1 MSFKI
6 ARISQIILFLMLTN
20 VYVDVLADNSEN
32 NSSNSSRTFGG
43 PDAVE
48 NQIESDGKEADS
60 MIDFEIAKAFVEFR
74 EDLKEKFGITFGLDY
89 SYVYSHASEK
99 LPGAKDDAAS
109 GMARFFGAWDLI
121 GRDTGNT
128 GALVWK
134 GEHRHRTNDIPA
146 KDLSFETGYVGIMNA
161 PFNNDD
167 FRLTNLYWRQRI
179 QEPRVTL
186 TVGFLDV
193 TDYVDAFALGSPW
206 LHFNNLVF
214 STGSATID
222 LPSDATLG
230 VSAGAMLSE
239 NVYLIAG
246 VANAN
251 SDPTDPL
258 EGFDSIDE
266 GEYFK
271 SIELGWT
278 SSADRIILDN
288 AHLTYWHINKRDETG
303 VPDGWGLNFSASY
316 FVTDTWMPFL
326 RGGYTEDSGS
336 LLESSA
342 SLGLGYQSEEQRNQ
356 NLLGFAVNWGEPNE
370 ESFGSGLDDQYTFEL
385 FYRLQLTKEIAVT
398 PDIQY
403 VIDPALNPDEN
414 SIWYFGLRSRI
425 AL

>member
-1 MSFKI
+1 MLSNVFIDVFAESSDDNTSTSF
-6 ARISQIILFLMLTN
+6 
-20 VYVDVLADNSEN
+20 
-32 NSSNSSRTFGG
+32 RTFGG

-48 NQIESDGKEADS
+48 NQIESDSKVLDS
-60 MIDFEIAKAFVEFR
+60 LFDFELAKPFVDFR
-74 EDLKEKFGITFGLDY
+74 KEIKEKYGITFGLDY
-89 SYVYSHASEK
+89 NYVYSYASES
-99 LPGAKDDAAS
+99 LPGAEDDAAS

-121 GRDTGNT
+121 GRDSGNT
-128 GALVWK
+128 GTLVWK
-134 GEHRHRTNDIPA
+134 GEHRHRTKDIPP
-146 KDLSFETGYVGIMNA
+146 KDLSFETGYVGIINA
-161 PFNNDD
+161 PFNNDE

-179 QEPRVTL
+179 QSPRITL
-186 TVGFLDV
+186 NGGFLDV

-214 STGSATID
+214 STGSAAID
-222 LPSDATLG
+222 LPNDATLG

-239 NVYLIAG
+239 NVYLIG
-246 VANAN
+246 GITNAN

-258 EGFDSIDE
+258 EGFDTIDE
-266 GEYFK
+266 EEFFK

-278 SSADRIILDN
+278 SSAERIILDN
-288 AHLTYWHINKRDETG
+288 VHLTYWHIDERDETG
-303 VPDGWGLNFSASY
+303 VPDGWGLSFSASY

-336 LLESSA
+336 LLESSV
-342 SLGLGYQSEEQRNQ
+342 SFGVGYQPEEQRNQ

-370 ESFGSGLDDQYTFEL
+370 KSFGSGLDDQYTFEL
-385 FYRLQLTKEIAVT
+385 FYRLQLTKEIAIT

-403 VIDPALNPDEN
+403 VIDPALDPDEN

>member
-1 MSFKI
+1 MVVLSLS
-6 ARISQIILFLMLTN
+6 ISNDVIHAESTN
-20 VYVDVLADNSEN
+20 GST
-32 NSSNSSRTFGG
+32 SNYSKTFGS
-43 PDAVE
+43 PDTVE
-48 NQIESDGKEADS
+48 NQIETDRKVVESLFDLNFTES
-60 MIDFEIAKAFVEFR
+60 IAEYKTNIN
-74 EDLKEKFGITFGLDY
+74 EKYGVSFGFDY
-89 SYVYSHASEK
+89 SYVYSHANES
-99 LPGAKDDAAS
+99 LPGVEDDAAS
-109 GMARFFGAWDLI
+109 GMVRFFGAWDLI
-121 GRDTGNT
+121 GLDTGNT

-134 GEHRHRTNDIPA
+134 GEHRHRTKDIPP

-161 PFNNDD
+161 PFNNDE

-179 QEPRVTL
+179 QEPRITL
-186 TVGFLDV
+186 TGGFLDV

-222 LPSDATLG
+222 LPNDATLG

-239 NVYLIAG
+239 NVYLIG
-246 VANAN
+246 GITNAN

-258 EGFDSIDE
+258 EGFDTFDE

-288 AHLTYWHINKRDETG
+288 VHLTYWHIDERDETNT
-303 VPDGWGLNFSASY
+303 PDGWGLNFSTSY
-316 FVTDTWMPFL
+316 FITDTWMPFI

-336 LLESSA
+336 LLESSV
-342 SLGLGYQSEEQRNQ
+342 SLGVGYQPEEQRNQ

-385 FYRLQLTKEIAVT
+385 FYRLQITKEIAIT

-403 VIDPALNPDEN
+403 VIDPALNPDKS